1 MICLSFTASD
11 RAALEA
17 ERYPHPHP
25 KVQRKLEAVYLK
37 SLELYHARFRL
48 LRVFWGIVGNSK

>member
-17 ERYPHPHP
+17 GRYAHPHP
-25 KVQRKLEAVYLK
+25 KVQRQMEAV
-37 SLELYHARFRL
+37 
-48 LRVFWGIVGNSK
+48 